1 MEFDQADLDA
11 IERACR
17 AQANFYR
24 ELASKVDRPIQR
36 NQRLDAAVELE
47 RIATRIEQSRR
58 EQALLS
64 RRCESCDD

>member
-1 MEFDQADLDA
+1 MEFDQAELDA

-36 NQRLDAAVELE
+36 NQRIDSAVELE
-47 RIATRIEQSRR
+47 RIADRIQQDRR
-58 EQALLS
+58 EQAM
-64 RRCESCDD
+64 RAKRCPSCDD